1 MMTTPQLAESPDE
14 TALARAARAAL
25 LAELE
30 HSRTARKAAYNL
42 PAEDQVIRLIAAAW
56 PVLAGAGDGN
66 G

>member
-1 MMTTPQLAESPDE
+1 MTSPQLAESPDE
-14 TALARAARAAL
+14 VILARTARTAL

-30 HSRTARKAAYNL
+30 HSRTARKAAWYL
-42 PAEDQVIRLIAAAW
+42 PDEKQVIRLLAAAW

>member
-1 MMTTPQLAESPDE
+1 MHDSPDE
-14 TALARAARAAL
+14 VILAQAARTAL

-30 HSRTARKAAYNL
+30 HSRTARKAAWVL
-42 PAEDQVIRLIAAAW
+42 PAEDQVIRLLAAAW

>member
-1 MMTTPQLAESPDE
+1 MMTSPQLAESPDE
-14 TALARAARAAL
+14 AALARAARAAL

-30 HSRTARKAAYNL
+30 HSRTARKAAFNL

-56 PVLAGAGDGN
+56 PVLAGAGDGS